1 MSKNFFTVRVTEHW
15 NGLPREL
22 VESPSPEILKTY
34 LDGSP
39 ESILTSVTVM
49 SLSLAVTFTCSFD
62 LLLLVC

>member
-1 MSKNFFTVRVTEHW
+1 M
-15 NGLPREL
+15 
-22 VESPSPEILKTY
+22 ESPSPEILKTY